1 MGFCNKIQNK
11 VQFSGILSA
20 LLGTSLLVGPIAEG
34 AIANPA
40 TANQAAPELIGSGV
54 LVSVD
59 FPQSAPS
66 GGGTLSRTYGGGSRT
81 LATSCLEE
89 GANIEPLT
97 ALIPEDTLVKTAD
110 ADPTLYVYIPKK
122 LTSAELSA
130 TIVILS
136 PTQPQSLPEEVYVG
150 KTIIPNDLSKGGKI
164 VAYYLEGADLEP
176 GKTYTWSFS
185 IHCDPQ
191 KYDLDRFVQGVFQ
204 RVENSTPLPANLDEI
219 GPATLIEKANEYA
232 ANAIW
237 NETLNLT
244 ARVRNSNPNEWM
256 GLLKSINLPQF
267 ESIPFVSCQNGGEYC
282 VPQAEDLSLEF

>member
-1 MGFCNKIQNK
+1 MDFYNKIQNK
-11 VQFSGILSA
+11 VQCLGILSA
-20 LLGTSLLVGPIAEG
+20 LLGTSLLVGSNT
-34 AIANPA
+34 NPA
-40 TANQAAPELIGSGV
+40 TASQAVSHTMGSGV

-89 GANIEPLT
+89 GPNIEPLT

-110 ADPTLYVYIPKK
+110 SDPSLYVYIPKK
-122 LTSAELSA
+122 LTSDELSA
-130 TIVILS
+130 TVVILS
-136 PTQPQSLPEEVYVG
+136 PSQSENLPEEIYVG
-150 KTIIPNDLSKGGKI
+150 KTIIPNDLSKGGRI
-164 VAYYLEGADLEP
+164 VAYKLEGAALEP

-204 RVENSTPLPANLDEI
+204 RVESSAPLPANLDEMS
-219 GPATLIEKANEYA
+219 PAILIDKANEYA

-244 ARVRNSNPNEWM
+244 AKVRNSNPSEWI
-256 GLLKSINLPQF
+256 GLLQSINLPQF
-267 ESIPFVSCQNGGEYC
+267 ESIPFVSCQNNGEYC

>member
-1 MGFCNKIQNK
+1 MGFCNKIQS
-11 VQFSGILSA
+11 VGILSA
-20 LLGTSLLVGPIAEG
+20 LLGTSLLVGSSP
-34 AIANPA
+34 NRA
-40 TANQAAPELIGSGV
+40 TAGQAIPELIGSEV

-89 GANIEPLT
+89 GPDIEPLT

-110 ADPTLYVYIPKK
+110 SEPTLYVYIPKK
-122 LTSAELSA
+122 LTPAQLSA
-130 TIVILS
+130 TVVILS
-136 PTQPQSLPEEVYVG
+136 PSRPQSLPEEVYVG
-150 KTIIPNDLSKGGKI
+150 KTTIPNDLSRGGGI
-164 VAYYLEGADLEP
+164 VRYRLDGANLEP
-176 GKTYTWSFS
+176 GETYTWSFS
-185 IHCDPQ
+185 IHCDPE

-204 RVENSTPLPANLDEI
+204 RVENSTPLPESLEGMSPTALVS
-219 GPATLIEKANEYA
+219 KANEYA

-244 ARVRNSNPNEWM
+244 ARVRNSNANEWT

-267 ESIPFVSCQNGGEYC
+267 DLIPFVSCQNNGEYC